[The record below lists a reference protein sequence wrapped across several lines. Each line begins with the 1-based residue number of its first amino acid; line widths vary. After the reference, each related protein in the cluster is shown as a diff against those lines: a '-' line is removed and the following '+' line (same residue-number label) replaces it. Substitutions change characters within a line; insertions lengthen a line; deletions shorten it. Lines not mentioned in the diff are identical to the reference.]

1 MKRSLSQPRP
11 ALASRQICSG
21 WPAISAL
28 GFDIGTIEWPE
39 FLKIFQVL
47 DQMDRGISRKEDSKK
62 DSAAELA
69 PAA

>member
-1 MKRSLSQPRP
+1 M
-11 ALASRQICSG
+11 
-21 WPAISAL
+21 